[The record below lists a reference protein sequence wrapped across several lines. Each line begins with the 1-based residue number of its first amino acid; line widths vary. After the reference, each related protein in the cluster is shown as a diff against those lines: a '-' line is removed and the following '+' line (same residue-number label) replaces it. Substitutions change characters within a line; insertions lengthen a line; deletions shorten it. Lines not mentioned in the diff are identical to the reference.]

1 MSKSE
6 ITLSETDILEMHV
19 ILESYRH
26 DLETRDPLTKRSRF
40 ILHKIA
46 QLDQKLVAASPTL
59 RFAEA
64 LSPSDP
70 PKGLIP

>member
-6 ITLSETDILEMHV
+6 ITLSESDILEMHV

-26 DLETRDPLTKRSRF
+26 DLEALKPLTKQSRF
-40 ILHKIA
+40 ILRKIA

-64 LSPSDP
+64 PSLSNP
-70 PKGLIP
+70 PKDLTP